1 METSTE
7 KRASHVKNTPCDMS
21 IPSFVACFV
30 SDRVVA
36 GTWPDTE
43 MGRIVMMNALI
54 KAWDNRNVQH

>member
-36 GTWPDTE
+36 GTWPETE
-43 MGRIVMMNALI
+43 MERISMMTQLI
-54 KAWDNRNVQH
+54 AAWDKRSI

>member
-30 SDRVVA
+30 SDMVVA
-36 GTWPDTE
+36 GTWPDCDIK
-43 MGRIVMMNALI
+43 RVVMMNELI
-54 KAWDNRNVQH
+54 AAWDKRHG